1 MTISDGNFE
10 LCVLTIAEETGLDA
24 NLVAEKVKELICEA
38 EKKGDLKDGQLVV
51 GYLAQ
56 VPDIA
61 DNLES
66 MALKLQDVMDKMCYV
81 EHLLLPA
88 KNFLTD
94 EEKAALV
101 NRPFP
106 VNFIVIKTNDIWI
119 RDYGPFFMKSRIYTD
134 ST

>member
-38 EKKGDLKDGQLVV
+38 EKRGDLKDGQLVV

-66 MALKLQDVMDKMCYV
+66 MALKLQEVVDKMCYV
-81 EHLLLPA
+81 EPLLLPA
-88 KNFLTD
+88 KPRCPQYIERLHPYKKHESHGKPNYWH
-94 EEKAALV
+94 
-101 NRPFP
+101 R
-106 VNFIVIKTNDIWI
+106 I
-119 RDYGPFFMKSRIYTD
+119 RSNPRQR
-134 ST
+134 

>member
-1 MTISDGNFE
+1 MYERKYMTISDGNFE
-10 LCVLTIAEETGLDA
+10 LCVLTTAEETGLDA

-38 EKKGDLKDGQLVV
+38 EKRGDLKDGQLVV

-88 KNFLTD
+88 KPSCPQYIERLHPYRKHGGHGKPNYWH
-94 EEKAALV
+94 
-101 NRPFP
+101 R
-106 VNFIVIKTNDIWI
+106 I
-119 RDYGPFFMKSRIYTD
+119 RSNPRQR
-134 ST
+134 

>member
-1 MTISDGNFE
+1 MMYERKYMTISDGNFE

-38 EKKGDLKDGQLVV
+38 EKRGDLKDGQLVV

-61 DNLES
+61 DYLKS

-81 EHLLLPA
+81 EPLLLTA
-88 KNFLTD
+88 KPECPQYTKKLHPYKKHESHGKPNYWL
-94 EEKAALV
+94 
-101 NRPFP
+101 R
-106 VNFIVIKTNDIWI
+106 I
-119 RDYGPFFMKSRIYTD
+119 RSNPRQR
-134 ST
+134 

>member
-1 MTISDGNFE
+1 MMYERKYMTISDGNFE

-38 EKKGDLKDGQLVV
+38 EKRGDLKDGQLVV

-81 EHLLLPA
+81 EPLLLPA
-88 KNFLTD
+88 KPECPQYTKKLHPYKKHESHGKPNYWH
-94 EEKAALV
+94 
-101 NRPFP
+101 R
-106 VNFIVIKTNDIWI
+106 I
-119 RDYGPFFMKSRIYTD
+119 RSNPRQR
-134 ST
+134 